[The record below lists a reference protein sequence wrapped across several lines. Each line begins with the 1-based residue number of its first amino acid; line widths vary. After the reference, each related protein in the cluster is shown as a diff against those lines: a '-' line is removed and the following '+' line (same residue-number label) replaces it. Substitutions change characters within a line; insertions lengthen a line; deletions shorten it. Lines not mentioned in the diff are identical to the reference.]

1 MSLRLPVLVSAA
13 ALAIVASVAT
23 AAPRLLADLTGK
35 WEMSIDSPGGPQPA
49 TMTVTHK
56 DSSLTGTFDS
66 AFGSAPLTGTVTG
79 ASVKFSLQID
89 VGGQVLAILGAA
101 AVKDNTINGVLD
113 VSGMG
118 GMPFSAARKP

>member
-13 ALAIVASVAT
+13 ALALVASVAT

-56 DSSLTGTFDS
+56 DSSLTGTLKGD
-66 AFGSAPLTGTVTG
+66 
-79 ASVKFSLQID
+79 SVKFSLQID